1 MSGQTDASLI
11 LLPMLAHVCLAAI
24 LYAALTVVRA
34 PSVWG
39 LGLAKDGTNPC
50 RNVEP
55 RISANLSNQ
64 FEWPVLF
71 YVACVL
77 GMLIGV
83 ADERGFL
90 MLAWLFVAGRI
101 AHSLV
106 QILTENIRLRGIV
119 FTLNFV
125 AVLGMWSYLL
135 GK

>member
-39 LGLAKDGTNPC
+39 LGLAKDGTNPW

-83 ADERGFL
+83 ANERGFL

-125 AVLGMWSYLL
+125 AVLGMWSYLF